1 MTYKDAWVLQ
11 RMRRMKY
18 QIIRDSLFPTRFPDA
33 PECVV
38 IYTNDVIWAPSDGA
52 EDGGTVIPFPGKTA
66 ASQ

>member
-1 MTYKDAWVLQ
+1 VLQ

-33 PECVV
+33 PNCLV

-52 EDGGTVIPFPGKTA
+52 EEGGTVIPFPSTA
-66 ASQ
+66 LGSH